1 MSAFTSELFGEIR
14 EQKLSPLGKDLACSF
29 LTAISQGGCVQHG
42 WAGGGLGK
50 PLYPLLL
57 VTFGIFSYET
67 ISMPVKLGVIIQVK
81 LLLQSHGRGFPRYKV
96 LVALICL
103 SSHLIDV
110 SPLLFPLQMEMR
122 YQINQPL
129 VNTIFH
135 KALTCL
141 TFFTC
146 LVGGLL
152 KSGKI
157 L

>member
-1 MSAFTSELFGEIR
+1 MYLCTS
-14 EQKLSPLGKDLACSF
+14 SF
-29 LTAISQGGCVQHG
+29 LRFLPSFILSCLPSLLGHLGFSLRYIQGQKGT
-42 WAGGGLGK
+42 K
-50 PLYPLLL
+50 
-57 VTFGIFSYET
+57 T

-103 SSHLIDV
+103 SSHIIDV
-110 SPLLFPLQMEMR
+110 SPLLFPLQLEMR

-135 KALTCL
+135 KALTCS